1 MSADQKHTPEPWRET
16 INCCDDYT
24 SHPILIY
31 SGAQYVAQIAHDQ
44 NEGDETEAN
53 ARRIVACVNACAG
66 YSTDALESGIS
77 VVRTAQKNMEARAL
91 AEAQRDE
98 LAAALRGFVDS
109 TLYGAAHDARR
120 AHEFRPLFDAAR
132 SALAKVQS

>member
-1 MSADQKHTPEPWRET
+1 MTTTTQDRHTPEPW
-16 INCCDDYT
+16 
-24 SHPILIY
+24 L
-31 SGAQYVAQIAHDQ
+31 AQHSQICKGSLAVSDCFRA
-44 NEGDETEAN
+44 EDGSPEAN

-109 TLYGAAHDARR
+109 TLYGAAHDTGR

-132 SALAKVQS
+132 AILAKVQS